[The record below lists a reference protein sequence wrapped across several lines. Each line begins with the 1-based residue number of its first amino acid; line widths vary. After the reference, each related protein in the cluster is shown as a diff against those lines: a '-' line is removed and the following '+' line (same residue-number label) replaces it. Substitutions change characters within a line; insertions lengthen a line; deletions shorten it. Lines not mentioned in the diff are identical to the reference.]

1 MLIDYEHAAA
11 ASDPRKLQRATSV
24 CNIIKRMK
32 YSSICLLLIVTL
44 FAIPF
49 PEAVAQSGEIWIPGS
64 FNTGS
69 CRLSHAEGTTA
80 GELLEDIALKMK
92 ECPDCRAQIIG
103 YSTPDERAHF
113 RSGATT
119 RGGIAE
125 ARAQAVKNYFVL
137 GGIDPARITTSG
149 ENSTDPDEQRQVTV
163 TLSGWH
169 GR

>member
-1 MLIDYEHAAA
+1 
-11 ASDPRKLQRATSV
+11 
-24 CNIIKRMK
+24 MK
-32 YSSICLLLIVTL
+32 YSPFCLLLIVTL

-49 PEAVAQSGEIWIPGS
+49 PEAVAQSGEAWMIPGS

-69 CRLSHAEGTTA
+69 CRLNHAEGTPA

-119 RGGIAE
+119 RAGIAE
-125 ARAQAVKNYFVL
+125 ARAQAVKNYFVVL

-149 ENSTDPDEQRQVTV
+149 EDSTDPDERRQVTV

>member
-1 MLIDYEHAAA
+1 
-11 ASDPRKLQRATSV
+11 
-24 CNIIKRMK
+24 MK
-32 YSSICLLLIVTL
+32 YFSICLLLIVTL

-49 PEAVAQSGEIWIPGS
+49 PEAVAQWQASGEIWMIPRS

-69 CRLSHAEGTTA
+69 CRLNHAEGTPP

-92 ECPDCRAQIIG
+92 ECPGCRAQIIG

-113 RSGATT
+113 RSDSATA

-149 ENSTDPDEQRQVTV
+149 EDSTDSDEQRQVTV
-163 TLSGWH
+163 TL
-169 GR
+169 R